1 MAENHGE
8 LSHEK
13 SSSEESPLTRRQLLR
28 AAVGVGGGLL
38 VSGLTGCAEGPQR
51 LSDAGSNGTGGAA
64 STPVRNEAGST
75 ANASGVTHFTQP
87 EVRRSMHGFLNT
99 QLRVAFANNT
109 LNGQPL
115 PPNRSYEGGLT
126 GPTFRIKAGDRMKVY
141 LYNQLPPEQGEC
153 GPPNTEN
160 CPNTTNLHT
169 HGLHIS
175 PTGNSDNVLL
185 EIPPGNDLQ
194 FQFDIPDHHHA
205 GTFWYHAHRHGSTA
219 SQLREGMAGALII
232 EGDIDQVPEIK
243 VARDQVFL
251 FQQLRIP
258 FDNPENQ
265 LPTTINGLLEP
276 VLTLQPGEVQRW
288 RLIHAGIDELLTIE
302 LVNEE
307 GVPQDL
313 HVIAIDGITLGKID
327 TSKEV
332 FLAPG
337 YRADVLIKAGP
348 TGTYRLK
355 KKMEEV
361 GLNGKQEAEQLLA
374 NIQVMGPRLNMS
386 LPSNRELRPL
396 APFRPITDQELTDPP
411 NQPELVF
418 DIANGQFMIDGK
430 EFDHT
435 RVDRTMT
442 LNGVQEWTLSSK
454 NGSHPFHIHVN
465 PFQVVKINGKPVDPV
480 WRDTI
485 LVRSN
490 PPVTVTM
497 RTRYEVFTGK
507 YVLHCHNL
515 VHEDRGMMQLIEILS
530 S

>member
-1 MAENHGE
+1 MSKDHGG
-8 LSHEK
+8 
-13 SSSEESPLTRRQLLR
+13 SSRGTDVSEESPLTRRQLLQ

-51 LSDAGSNGTGGAA
+51 LPDAGSTGTGGM
-64 STPVRNEAGST
+64 
-75 ANASGVTHFTQP
+75 ASGTGIPGGSASVAGVNQFTQP
-87 EVRRSMHGFLNT
+87 EVRRSVHGFLNT
-99 QLRVAFANNT
+99 KLRVAFANNT
-109 LNGQPL
+109 LNGKPL

-141 LYNQLPPEQGEC
+141 LFNQLPPEQGEC

-185 EIPPGNDLQ
+185 EIPPGEDLQ
-194 FQFDIPDHHHA
+194 FQFDIPDNHHA

-232 EGDIDQVPEIK
+232 EGDIDQVPDIK

-258 FDNPENQ
+258 FDNPDNQ
-265 LPTTINGLLEP
+265 LPTTINGQLEP
-276 VLTLQPGEVQRW
+276 VLALKPGEVQRW
-288 RLIHAGIDELLTIE
+288 RLIHAGIDELLTME

-313 HVIAIDGITLGKID
+313 HVISIDGITLGKLE
-327 TSKEV
+327 TSQEV

-337 YRADVLIKAGP
+337 NRADVLIKADRKGI
-348 TGTYRLK
+348 YRLK
-355 KKMEEV
+355 KKEEEV
-361 GLNGKQEAEQLLA
+361 GLKGTPESEQLLA
-374 NIQVMGPRLNMS
+374 EVRVSGPPVNMG

-396 APFRPITDQELTDPP
+396 APFRTITDKELTGT
-411 NQPELVF
+411 QPELVF
-418 DIANGQFMIDGK
+418 DIEGGQFLIDGK

-435 RVDRTMT
+435 RVDRTMK
-442 LNGVQEWTLSSK
+442 LNGVEEWTLSSK
-454 NGSHPFHIHVN
+454 NGNHPYHIHVN
-465 PFQVVKINGKPVDPV
+465 PFQVIKINGKPVDPV

-507 YVLHCHNL
+507 HVLHCHNL

>member
-1 MAENHGE
+1 MTNDHGG
-8 LSHEK
+8 SARRK
-13 SSSEESPLTRRQLLR
+13 DSSEDSPLTRRQLLQV
-28 AAVGVGGGLL
+28 AAGVGGGLL
-38 VSGLTGCAEGPQR
+38 ASGLAGCAEGPQR
-51 LSDAGSNGTGGAA
+51 LPDAGSNGTGGAA
-64 STPVRNEAGST
+64 STPGTGVAGST
-75 ANASGVTHFTQP
+75 VNASGVEHFTQP

-99 QLRVAFANNT
+99 KLRVAFANNT
-109 LNGQPL
+109 LNGKPL

-153 GPPNTEN
+153 GPPNTLN

-185 EIPPGNDLQ
+185 EIPPGKDLQ
-194 FQFDIPDHHHA
+194 FQFDIPDTHHA
-205 GTFWYHAHRHGSTA
+205 GTFWYHAHRHGSTS

-258 FDNPENQ
+258 FDNPEEQ
-265 LPTTINGLLEP
+265 LPTTINGQLEP
-276 VLTLQPGEVQRW
+276 VLSLQPGEVQRW
-288 RLIHAGIDELLTIE
+288 RLIHAGIDELLTME

-313 HVIAIDGITLGKID
+313 HVISIDGITLGKID

-337 YRADVLIKAGP
+337 NRADVLIKAGRK
-348 TGTYRLK
+348 GTYRFK
-355 KKMEEV
+355 KKEEAV
-361 GLNGKQEAEQLLA
+361 GLKGTPEPEQLLA
-374 NIQVMGPRLNMS
+374 KIQVAGPRLNMG

-396 APFRPITDQELTDPP
+396 TPFRTITDKELTGT
-411 NQPELVF
+411 QPELVF
-418 DIANGQFMIDGK
+418 DVVAGQEFLIDGK

-435 RVDRTMT
+435 RVDRTMK
-442 LNGVQEWTLSSK
+442 LNGVEEWTLSSK
-454 NGSHPFHIHVN
+454 NGNHPYHIHVN
-465 PFQVVKINGKPVDPV
+465 PFQVIKINGKPVDPV

-507 YVLHCHNL
+507 HVLHCHNL